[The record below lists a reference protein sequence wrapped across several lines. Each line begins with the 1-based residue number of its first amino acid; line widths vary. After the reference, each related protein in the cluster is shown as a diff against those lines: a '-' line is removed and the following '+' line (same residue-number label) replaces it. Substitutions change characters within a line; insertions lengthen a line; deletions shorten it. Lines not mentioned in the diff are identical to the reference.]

1 MKTYLINLD
10 RSPDRLEFFR
20 SQAQAVG
27 VSFERIP
34 AIDGRSLPETTW
46 KSIVDKRFEFQPI
59 NVYEVAV
66 FLSHKAIWER
76 MIRDGVSM
84 AAIFEDDAI
93 LAPQIA
99 SIRFDRL
106 RIRKFLSM

>member
-10 RSPDRLEFFR
+10 RSPDRLEFFQD
-20 SQAQAVG
+20 QANKVG
-27 VSFERIP
+27 ISFERIS
-34 AIDGRSLPETTW
+34 AIDGRSLPESTW
-46 KSIVDKRFEFQPI
+46 KTIIDKRFEFQPI

-76 MIRDGVSM
+76 MIRDRVKM

-99 SIRFDRL
+99 NTFRSIENAKVSFD
-106 RIRKFLSM
+106 